1 MPTTSAAL
9 TATPGPRF
17 LRPTQAW
24 VAPPGHWRPG
34 PPPGDPDAAAA
45 VALRGDGRLLFG
57 PPPPPRP
64 RPGRGNKR
72 GLAPRRR
79 QTSVC

>member
-1 MPTTSAAL
+1 MPTTGAAL

-17 LRPTQAW
+17 FGPTQAW
-24 VAPPGHWRPG
+24 VAPPEHWRPR

-45 VALRGDGRLLFG
+45 VALRGDGRLLLR

-64 RPGRGNKR
+64 SPCRGDRR
-72 GLAPRRR
+72 GLAHRRR